1 MRLKVRTIITTM
13 FLSFFFLGGLGFAQ
27 APPRYFD
34 TATVTH
40 DGTRLTICYPSVGTL
55 RALVSLKNQGLLST
69 DGLEVIGIYHAKEKT
84 DYRAALKFVQDQ
96 KITWVKFHEVT
107 AELDPG
113 NLFKTSAVSREF
125 ADIFRKSDGV
135 IFFGGPDIPPATY
148 REKTSLLTQITDPFR
163 HYFELSFVFHLLGGS
178 QDDAF
183 KPFLDGRPNFPVL
196 GICLGMQTLNA
207 GTGGTLVQDIWAETY
222 GKMTVEDI
230 LEMGP
235 SYWHT
240 NPWTLLAPTDRT
252 LFPHMMHPIK
262 LVEQSKF
269 CANLGFKP
277 TDEPYIMSAHHQA
290 ARVIGKGFR
299 VAATSLDG
307 KVIEAIE
314 HTRFPN
320 VLGLQF
326 HPEFPV
332 IWDTTP
338 KYKLTPKDKDLIA
351 INAYL
356 TARPPTIEFHK
367 KLWTWFFNVV
377 RQHH

>member
-1 MRLKVRTIITTM
+1 M

-34 TATVTH
+34 TAAVAH
-40 DGTRLTICYPSVGTL
+40 DGSRLTICYPSTGTL
-55 RALVSLKNQGLLST
+55 QALVSLKEQGLLPAENF
-69 DGLEVIGIYHAKEKT
+69 EVVGVHHVKERT
-84 DYRAALKFVQDQ
+84 DYQRALKYVQDQ

-107 AELDPG
+107 AELDPA
-113 NLFKTSAVSREF
+113 NLFKTNALLKEF

-148 REKTSLLTQITDPFR
+148 KEKTSLLTQITDPFR

-178 QDDAF
+178 QNDAV
-183 KPFLDGRPNFPVL
+183 KPYLEGRPNFPVL
-196 GICLGMQTLNA
+196 GICLGMQTLNT
-207 GTGGTLVQDIWAETY
+207 GTGGTLVQDIWTETY
-222 GKMTVEDI
+222 GKTTVEDV
-230 LEMGP
+230 LALGP
-235 SYWHT
+235 SSWHT
-240 NPWTLLAPTDRT
+240 NPWTLLNPTDRA

-262 LVEQSKF
+262 LAEKSKF
-269 CANLGFKP
+269 CAELGFKP

-290 ARVIGKGFR
+290 ARVVGKGFR

-307 KVIEAIE
+307 KVVEAIE

-326 HPEFPV
+326 HPEFPAV
-332 IWDTTP
+332 WDTEP
-338 KYKLTPKDKDLIA
+338 KSKLTPQDKDLIA

-356 TARPPTIEFHK
+356 TAHPPTIEFHK
-367 KLWTWFFNVV
+367 KLWTWFFSKLK
-377 RQHH
+377 H